1 MIFLRSTRNELIK
14 IVLKP
19 RSYLGLAAITGLVGI
34 ILFALKADGLSMI
47 SFVTAS
53 FEQTLR
59 FEGNLLNGNL
69 VAFIVL
75 QMLIIHIPLL
85 VALVTGDLISGEAA
99 MGTLRLLVSKP
110 ISRTQLLLSKFLAG
124 GIYTLLVVLWLG
136 FLAVIVGQWLF
147 GVGDLMVLN
156 SDGLVIL
163 QADDVNW
170 RYAGGFC
177 VAFLALLTVSS
188 LSITLSCFSDNSI
201 GPIVSTMAI
210 ILLFT
215 IIVTLDVPIFDP
227 IRPYLFTTHMAA
239 WRSFFEDPLPWESIK
254 KSIYILLGHNLLL
267 IGISLFAFHR
277 KDITV

>member
-1 MIFLRSTRNELIK
+1 
-14 IVLKP
+14 
-19 RSYLGLAAITGLVGI
+19 LGLAAITGLVGI

-239 WRSFFEDPLPWESIK
+239 WRSFFEDPMPWESIK

>member
-14 IVLKP
+14 IALKP

-34 ILFALKADGLSMI
+34 ILFALKADGMSMI
-47 SFVTAS
+47 SFVTSS

-75 QMLIIHIPLL
+75 QMLIVHIPLL

-124 GIYTLLVVLWLG
+124 GIYTLLIVLWLG
-136 FLAVIVGQWLF
+136 FLAVVVGQWLF
-147 GVGDLMVLN
+147 GIGDLMVLN

-215 IIVTLDVPIFDP
+215 IIGTLDVPIFDP
-227 IRPYLFTTHMAA
+227 IRPYLFTTHMAS
-239 WRSFFEDPLPWESIK
+239 WRSFFEDPLPWESIRN
-254 KSIYILLGHNLLL
+254 SIYILLGHNLLL
-267 IGISLFAFHR
+267 IGISLITFHR

>member
-14 IVLKP
+14 IALKP

-34 ILFALKADGLSMI
+34 ILFALKADGMSMI
-47 SFVTAS
+47 SFVTSS

-75 QMLIIHIPLL
+75 QMLIVHIPLL

-124 GIYTLLVVLWLG
+124 GIYTLLIVLWLG
-136 FLAVIVGQWLF
+136 FLAVLVGQWLF
-147 GVGDLMVLN
+147 GIGDLMVLN

-215 IIVTLDVPIFDP
+215 IIGTLDVPIFDP
-227 IRPYLFTTHMAA
+227 IRPYLFTTHMAS
-239 WRSFFEDPLPWESIK
+239 WRSFFEDPMPWESIRN
-254 KSIYILLGHNLLL
+254 SIYILVGHNLLL
-267 IGISLFAFHR
+267 VGISLITFHR